1 MENKRQHRIIK
12 LVTTERRKNY
22 LVTEPSYHTKNFL
35 SENLLAIEM
44 RKTKI
49 LLSNPVYLGLSILGL
64 RKNAMREF
72 WYNYVKPKYGK
83 NVKLCIWIQVASL
96 FM

>member
-22 LVTEPSYHTKNFL
+22 LVTEPSYHTKKVL

-49 LLSNPVYLGLSILGL
+49 LISNPVYLDLSILGL
-64 RKNAMREF
+64 SKNAMREF
-72 WYNYVKPKYGK
+72 WYNYVKPKYDK
-83 NVKLCIWIQVASL
+83 NVKLCYMDTDSFTV
-96 FM
+96 